1 MLAMLWGAEEAQ
13 LELLLLE
20 AEAVLLRSGICTKLL
35 ELILE
40 LEDEAASLPVGDS

>member
-1 MLAMLWGAEEAQ
+1 MLAMLGGAEEAQ
-13 LELLLLE
+13 LELLLE

-40 LEDEAASLPVGDS
+40 LEDEAASFPVGDS